1 MKMTDLKALQ
11 ANVNEYAALIR
22 KLGGSW
28 ANGYDHPECNFDSI
42 RSRLLRNRK
51 DVRRFN
57 SRVRRYCE
65 LNNRLNR
72 YFRIRK

>member
-1 MKMTDLKALQ
+1 MTELKALQ
-11 ANVNEYAALIR
+11 ADLNEYAALIR

-28 ANGYDHPECNFDSI
+28 TNGYDQPDCDFDSI
-42 RSRLLRNRK
+42 KARLVRNRK
-51 DVRRFN
+51 EVRKFN

-72 YFRIRK
+72 YFRIPK